1 MTSFLTQLLTDMGTA
16 LLYGVIGLVLLGLAY
31 EMVDIITPGS
41 LGEHLAARKG
51 SNMAIITSSALLS
64 SGIIVAAAILT
75 SSGSLGSALAR
86 SFGFG
91 FTGIVL
97 LGVAYFLIDLVTP
110 GKLSDLVCTEEY
122 HPLSWLIAA
131 ALLAVGIVLAA
142 AIS

>member
-1 MTSFLTQLLTDMGTA
+1 MTSFLSQLLTDMGTA
-16 LLYGVIGLVLLGLAY
+16 LLYGIIGLVLLGLAY
-31 EMVDIITPGS
+31 VMIDIITPGS

-64 SGIIVAAAILT
+64 SGIIVAASILA

-91 FTGIVL
+91 LTGIVL
-97 LGVAYFLIDLVTP
+97 LGVAYFLIDLATP
-110 GKLSDLVCTEEY
+110 GNLSDLVCTEEH

-131 ALLAVGIVLAA
+131 ALLSVGIVVAA